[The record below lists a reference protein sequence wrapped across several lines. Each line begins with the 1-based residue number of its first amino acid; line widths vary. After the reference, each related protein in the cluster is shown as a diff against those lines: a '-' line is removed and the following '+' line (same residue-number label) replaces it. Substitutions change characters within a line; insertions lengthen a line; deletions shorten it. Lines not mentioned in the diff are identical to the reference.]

1 MKKKKRLSK
10 HHIIPRS
17 RGGNSES
24 FNIVLVEKKE
34 HQYYHAL
41 FENRTPDEIIVFL
54 VNHFWNGQKH
64 WLIKALFKLKG
75 G

>member
-1 MKKKKRLSK
+1 MKKKKRLSR

-17 RGGNSES
+17 RGGSS
-24 FNIVLVEKKE
+24 KDSNIALVEKKE

-54 VNHFWNGQKH
+54 VNHFWNGQDY
-64 WLIKALFKLKG
+64 WLIKAIFKLKG

>member
-1 MKKKKRLSK
+1 MKKKKRLSR

-17 RGGNSES
+17 RGGSSENS
-24 FNIVLVEKKE
+24 NIALVEKKE

-54 VNHFWNGQKH
+54 VNHFWNGQDY
-64 WLIKALFKLKG
+64 WLIKAIFKLKG
-75 G
+75 R